1 MVRPSTRFHDFSPC
15 LAGRSVAD
23 NPNPCSDCLAN
34 HFLHDPTR
42 FYGDLVSLTCPPFL
56 GGESTR
62 FTFGKEARAWCR
74 RGPGLILRMA
84 SVVGRE
90 TWDVSNVE

>member
-1 MVRPSTRFHDFSPC
+1 MPSFSRWAAAYDPQRC
-15 LAGRSVAD
+15 TQRVAD
-23 NPNPCSDCLAN
+23 D
-34 HFLHDPTR
+34 FLHDPESFHSNFGGLTR
-42 FYGDLVSLTCPPFL
+42 PPFL
-56 GGESTR
+56 SGESTR
-62 FTFGKEARAWCR
+62 FTFGKEARVWCR